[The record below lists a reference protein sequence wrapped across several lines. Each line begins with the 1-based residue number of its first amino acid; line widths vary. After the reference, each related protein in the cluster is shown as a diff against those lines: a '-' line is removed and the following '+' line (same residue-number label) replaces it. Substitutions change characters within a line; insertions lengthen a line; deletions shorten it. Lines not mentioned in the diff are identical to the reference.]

1 MREQTNILLDKEL
14 KTEAQKAGIK
24 LGNALEEYLEML
36 LHKGGLK
43 KKYEE
48 KKQYHLSKAAEYR
61 EKIKEMDERIKREEK
76 IRGNVEERMQRAVE
90 IALKVHENE
99 GGLTNERIRA
109 IADQQIVPPADL
121 IDKIKEKFV

>member
-99 GGLTNERIRA
+99 GGLTNERIRS
-109 IADQQIVPPADL
+109 IAEQQIVPPADL

>member
-36 LHKGGLK
+36 FHKGGLK

>member
-1 MREQTNILLDKEL
+1 MKEQTNILLDKEL

-24 LGNALEEYLEML
+24 LGNALEEYLKML

-61 EKIKEMDERIKREEK
+61 EKIKELDEKIKREEK
-76 IRGNVEERMQRAVE
+76 IRGDMDKRMERALE
-90 IALKVHENE
+90 TALKVHENE
-99 GGLTNERIRA
+99 GGLTDERIRS
-109 IADQQIVPPADL
+109 IAEQQIVPPQDL